1 METISLLRAEIEEKR
16 NELNQA
22 IAEGQSSENVYKHSV
37 ALDTLI
43 ERYLDVVEQ
52 E

>member
-1 METISLLRAEIEEKR
+1 MESINLLKAEIEEKR
-16 NELNQA
+16 NELNLA
-22 IAEGQSSENVYKHSV
+22 IAEGLSSEKVYEYSI

-52 E
+52 K